1 MTPRLKQAIERTAE
15 FSGASKDEVADMA
28 AANLESAIAQAE
40 KSVRS
45 AFKKAIGRVTI
56 GPGGRKGRAGK
67 TPKRA
72 AQSQA
77 A

>member
-40 KSVRS
+40 KSVKA
-45 AFKKAIGRVTI
+45 AFKKAINKVHI
-56 GPGGRKGRAGK
+56 GPGARKGRAGK
-67 TPKRA
+67 TRA
-72 AQSQA
+72 RSPQA
-77 A
+77 AAA